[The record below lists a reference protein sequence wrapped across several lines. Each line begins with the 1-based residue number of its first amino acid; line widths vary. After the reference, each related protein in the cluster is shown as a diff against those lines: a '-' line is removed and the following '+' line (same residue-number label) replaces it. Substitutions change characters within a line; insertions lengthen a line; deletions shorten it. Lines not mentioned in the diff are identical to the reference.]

1 MGFISKKFCELSA
14 AEVYEIIKSRSEIF
28 LLEQG
33 IVCQDLD
40 DVDYDS
46 LHCFFWDGK
55 RVAAYLRAFES
66 LEAAGVV
73 TVGRVLTLNHRNGMG
88 SELMKRSIEE
98 IKKNFACDKISVHA
112 QKQAVGFYEKMGF
125 RTVSDEFL
133 EEGIVHVTMEMNFA
147 NN

>member
-1 MGFISKKFCELSA
+1 MDFISKKFCELSA
-14 AEVYEIIKSRSEIF
+14 AEVYEILKSRAEIF
-28 LLEQG
+28 LLEQA

-66 LEAAGVV
+66 FETPDSV
-73 TVGRVLTLNHRNGMG
+73 TVGRVLTLNHRSGMG
-88 SELMKRSIEE
+88 SELMKRSVEE
-98 IKKNFACDKISVHA
+98 IKKHFACNKISVHA

-125 RTVSDEFL
+125 HTVSGEFL
-133 EEGIVHVTMEMNFA
+133 EEGIVHVTMEKQLS
-147 NN
+147 